1 MTYGVMILRVLNNAF
16 SFMSTM
22 SLPSNYRTVSF
33 RSNRF
38 FDLTFPRILPTL
50 FPPTNERASG
60 SPPLFS
66 SQRRY
71 WARFSLFS
79 THYRGHTLDHNSF
92 HDNKHFK
99 LKTVSISN
107 KTYIQKWKIIDLTLL
122 TCTQCLS
129 LASWWPSGS
138 TKTFSVFMKLWF
150 SLFFSFYYFS

>member
-1 MTYGVMILRVLNNAF
+1 MITKYGLDLEDLVLKKILI
-16 SFMSTM
+16 
-22 SLPSNYRTVSF
+22 YRPI
-33 RSNRF
+33 RIRNNRF
-38 FDLTFPRILPTL
+38 LDLTFPRILPTR

-92 HDNKHFK
+92 HYNKHFK